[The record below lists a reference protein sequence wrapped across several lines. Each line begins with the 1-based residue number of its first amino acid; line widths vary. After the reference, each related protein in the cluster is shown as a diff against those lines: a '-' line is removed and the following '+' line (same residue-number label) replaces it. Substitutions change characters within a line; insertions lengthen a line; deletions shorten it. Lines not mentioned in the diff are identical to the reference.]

1 MVTFRNIS
9 SSTITESTISNPV
22 DNALIPEPD
31 YERPHSTSSMP
42 ETGSDPLLESNE
54 LLQTHEQS
62 DLAVPPDNNEMDNLS
77 YEDDITSESAQLEVE
92 NQDDIESD
100 LEFEIDS
107 GATKSKTKSML
118 STSTPSTKS
127 KSTGTSIPP
136 LLPSRSKYPL
146 LKKVPTR
153 LIAAANNKTK
163 PQKKVVFKVTRSTTK
178 RSTRLTTTKIRRPG
192 TPFPH
197 SRDPNHPH
205 GVVVFDKRKK
215 RPKPGHRRHT
225 TKATTTTTTPTTTST
240 TTTRK
245 PLPLEPDYYD
255 YDWGVG
261 ESGESKEKL
270 GSNSSN
276 SNKNA
281 TTTSNHKPPIP
292 LSKLAMAMIASSDIF
307 ENGTGSDDDMFY
319 PKTPVNLLHILQSYT
334 KQLQQANAQSTVK
347 QPAVQIQT
355 TPFMLQL
362 SQLNF
367 GTRIAISI
375 YYSLIAIIPL
385 VYLAFGGLGRLGFL
399 NALAGRGFGRRRRKR
414 RSYGGN
420 QYYFGGND
428 GYQTTII
435 QRSNLNER
443 NDDEYTWILGRISE
457 IILEFSLMS
466 DEIEK

>member
-1 MVTFRNIS
+1 
-9 SSTITESTISNPV
+9 
-22 DNALIPEPD
+22 
-31 YERPHSTSSMP
+31 MP
-42 ETGSDPLLESNE
+42 ETGSYPFLESNE
-54 LLQTHEQS
+54 LSEAEQQG
-62 DLAVPPDNNEMDNLS
+62 DIGLLPANDMDNLS
-77 YEDDITSESAQLEVE
+77 YEDEITSESTLDERVE
-92 NQDDIESD
+92 NQDDLESD
-100 LEFEIDS
+100 IDS
-107 GATKSKTKSML
+107 APVTSETKSML
-118 STSTPSTKS
+118 SSSTASTRVKIMGAS
-127 KSTGTSIPP
+127 VPPP
-136 LLPSRSKYPL
+136 LPLRSKYPL

-153 LIAAANNKTK
+153 LIAAANSKVK
-163 PQKKVVFKVTRSTTK
+163 PPKKLAYKVTRSTTK
-178 RSTRLTTTKIRRPG
+178 RPIKLTTTKIRRPG

-205 GVVVFDKRKK
+205 GVIVFDKRKK

-225 TKATTTTTTPTTTST
+225 TKATTTTASTTTPTTTST
-240 TTTRK
+240 TTSTTT
-245 PLPLEPDYYD
+245 PIPLEADYYD
-255 YDWGVG
+255 YDWGVE
-261 ESGESKEKL
+261 ESGESTENL
-270 GSNSSN
+270 GSNSTN
-276 SNKNA
+276 SS
-281 TTTSNHKPPIP
+281 TTTNHKPSIP
-292 LSKLAMAMIASSDIF
+292 LSKLAMAMIASSTIF
-307 ENGTGSDDDMFY
+307 DNGTGSDEDEFY

-334 KQLQQANAQSTVK
+334 KQLQLANAQSTVK

-367 GTRIAISI
+367 GTRVAISI

-385 VYLAFGGLGRLGFL
+385 VYLAFGGLGRLGFF
-399 NALAGRGFGRRRRKR
+399 NAFGGRGFGRRRRKR

-457 IILEFSLMS
+457 IILEFSLMA